1 MLTSKYIPNLEIY
14 PTPEEAT
21 SRIHL
26 RGELFKLLNF
36 GFGQRI
42 ANRMSVQIVKTLD
55 DARTFLSK
63 FDK

>member
-1 MLTSKYIPNLEIY
+1 MFASKYTPNPEIY
-14 PTPEEAT
+14 LTPEEAT

-42 ANRMSVQIVKTLD
+42 ANRMSVQIVNTLD
-55 DARTFLSK
+55 VAKATLSK
-63 FDK
+63 FN

>member
-1 MLTSKYIPNLEIY
+1 MLTSKYIPNPEIY

-36 GFGQRI
+36 GFGQQI
-42 ANRMSVQIVKTLD
+42 ANRMSIQIVKTLD
-55 DARTFLSK
+55 EARTFLSK

>member
-1 MLTSKYIPNLEIY
+1 MLTSKYIPNPEIY

-55 DARTFLSK
+55 DARVFLSK

>member
-1 MLTSKYIPNLEIY
+1 MLTSKYIPNPEIY

-26 RGELFKLLNF
+26 RGEIFKLLNF

-42 ANRMSVQIVKTLD
+42 ANQMSVQIVNTLD
-55 DARTFLSK
+55 VAKVTLSK
-63 FDK
+63 FN